1 MSIFRA
7 SILSMA
13 IFFILAGCSLVPK
26 SNSTIAVEKLVV
38 LKKPVD
44 LNPGGPAFSGGIT
57 YYEEAKYA
65 LAEKNLND
73 ALALGLADPGDQV
86 TAHKYL
92 AFLYCVSSRQTLC
105 KEEFKK
111 AFEIVPGFTLS
122 PAEEGHP
129 MWGKI
134 YLEVRNEMKPVIK
147 AP

>member
-7 SILSMA
+7 SVLSMA
-13 IFFILAGCSLVPK
+13 IIFILAGCASVPK
-26 SNSTIAVEKLVV
+26 PKAPEVVEKPVV
-38 LKKPVD
+38 LEKPVD
-44 LNPGGPAFSGGIT
+44 LNPGGPAFSAGIT

-73 ALALGLADPGDQV
+73 ALVLGLADSGDQV
-86 TAHKYL
+86 MAHKYL

-111 AFEIVPGFTLS
+111 AFELVPGFTLS

-134 YLEVRNEMKPVIK
+134 YLEVRNEMKPVTK
-147 AP
+147 KP